1 MAKETY
7 ILVPPFNSLS
17 NQKKKK
23 IADKIM
29 EKQICDGDGRKE
41 EEGSE
46 SWDGRF
52 LWVWKS
58 SLFFFFFSPG
68 TKKQY
73 VIKG

>member
-1 MAKETY
+1 
-7 ILVPPFNSLS
+7 
-17 NQKKKK
+17 
-23 IADKIM
+23 M

-58 SLFFFFFSPG
+58 SLFFFFLSPG